1 MDLSA
6 LDGIT
11 DPQALRA
18 LLADAQAIIAHK
30 DALLSQ
36 RDQSIERK
44 EALIGQLRRE
54 IARLRRL
61 QFSARSERMD
71 PEQRQLFEET
81 MAADIAAVEAQL
93 EALSAEGQ
101 SSGQIQQPRKASGR
115 KPLPE
120 HLARVE
126 VRHEPACCTC
136 PQCDGALVAIGE
148 HVSER
153 LACKPLDFYV
163 RRDVYPQYACKACEQ
178 VVAEPVAAA
187 IIERGQAD
195 ASLLAQV
202 TIAKYVDHLPLYR
215 QEAIYARSGI
225 ELKRSTLAEWI
236 GAIGVALQPLADRLG
251 ERLRQQPV
259 LHADETPVAML
270 DPGAGKTKRAYLF
283 AYRSA
288 ADPPEVVFDFRTSRS
303 GAHVR
308 QFLGHWRG
316 SLMVDDYGGYKAGF
330 AGGITELGCWSHARR
345 KWHDQY
351 ADSGSAIA
359 AEALARMAVLYRI
372 EQACRDMGA
381 DARHAYRQEHAVPVL
396 DALKQWLDQLHPTV
410 AGSSGTG
417 KALAYTLRRW
427 DALVRYADDGRYP
440 IDNNPIE
447 NAIRSIALGR
457 KNWLFAGSEQAGKRA
472 AAIMSL
478 LATAKAN
485 GIDPH
490 AWLTDTLARLPTTL
504 DRDIDT
510 LLPLRQ
516 D

>member
-308 QFLGHWRG
+308 QFREWRDRSWSMTTVATRPASPAASPSWAAGPMQGASGTTSTPTAAVRSRPRRWRAWPCCTG
-316 SLMVDDYGGYKAGF
+316 SSRPVVTWGPMRVRTGRNSRAG
-330 AGGITELGCWSHARR
+330 
-345 KWHDQY
+345 
-351 ADSGSAIA
+351 
-359 AEALARMAVLYRI
+359 V
-372 EQACRDMGA
+372 
-381 DARHAYRQEHAVPVL
+381 

-490 AWLTDTLARLPTTL
+490 AWLTDTLARRRP
-504 DRDIDT
+504 
-510 LLPLRQ
+510 PGFE
-516 D
+516 

>member
-187 IIERGQAD
+187 RSSTGTPI
-195 ASLLAQV
+195 AS
-202 TIAKYVDHLPLYR
+202 P
-215 QEAIYARSGI
+215 
-225 ELKRSTLAEWI
+225 
-236 GAIGVALQPLADRLG
+236 
-251 ERLRQQPV
+251 
-259 LHADETPVAML
+259 
-270 DPGAGKTKRAYLF
+270 RA
-283 AYRSA
+283 AYR
-288 ADPPEVVFDFRTSRS
+288 
-303 GAHVR
+303 
-308 QFLGHWRG
+308 
-316 SLMVDDYGGYKAGF
+316 
-330 AGGITELGCWSHARR
+330 
-345 KWHDQY
+345 
-351 ADSGSAIA
+351 
-359 AEALARMAVLYRI
+359 AVLP
-372 EQACRDMGA
+372 M
-381 DARHAYRQEHAVPVL
+381 
-396 DALKQWLDQLHPTV
+396 
-410 AGSSGTG
+410 SG
-417 KALAYTLRRW
+417 
-427 DALVRYADDGRYP
+427 
-440 IDNNPIE
+440 
-447 NAIRSIALGR
+447 
-457 KNWLFAGSEQAGKRA
+457 
-472 AAIMSL
+472 
-478 LATAKAN
+478 
-485 GIDPH
+485 
-490 AWLTDTLARLPTTL
+490 
-504 DRDIDT
+504 
-510 LLPLRQ
+510 
-516 D
+516 